1 MSRDDF
7 VFFSELA
14 LEINNM
20 RCNMFVYIYFHVCIL
35 SIFSAVC
42 VPVLLVCVPLPALSC
57 FAQVCHFL
65 IPQWG
70 APGLG
75 QVLNI
80 SCASTSREWGLLV
93 LMPLSLG
100 FCSVVFQLSVFFGC
114 SDLLSSFK
122 NTFCGWFLSVIKFC
136 SSHRDRTFSNL
147 VFFFPTNWIVSHYEL
162 NSHAVVQQRAAYYGA
177 PIVKLSMLK

>member
-1 MSRDDF
+1 
-7 VFFSELA
+7 
-14 LEINNM
+14 
-20 RCNMFVYIYFHVCIL
+20 MFVYIYFHVCIL

-147 VFFFPTNWIVSHYEL
+147 VFFFFQLTELSLIMNWIL
-162 NSHAVVQQRAAYYGA
+162 ML
-177 PIVKLSMLK
+177 LSSRGQHTMGRRLLSWAC